1 MRPEC
6 SEKKLEPANQPTY
19 SRQQT
24 SAAMGYQPAKE
35 RLRNRNSPRT
45 AADMSVTVG
54 KIKELARHFHGE
66 AGASFPPPSAIYL
79 PGQEPPFQGL
89 IRSSCGLST
98 ASQQNERVD
107 VRCVPKADMLTDVV
121 SKLKACY
128 PRKRTFGS
136 RDWNVILKTRRKVV
150 TIVLAWS
157 VRPDASFHRPADIVT
172 CPVLYRPIARAAA
185 GDRSMSLP
193 RTHGPRSLMRTV
205 THPLWQT
212 RI

>member
-66 AGASFPPPSAIYL
+66 GGA
-79 PGQEPPFQGL
+79 
-89 IRSSCGLST
+89 
-98 ASQQNERVD
+98 
-107 VRCVPKADMLTDVV
+107 
-121 SKLKACY
+121 
-128 PRKRTFGS
+128 
-136 RDWNVILKTRRKVV
+136 
-150 TIVLAWS
+150 
-157 VRPDASFHRPADIVT
+157 
-172 CPVLYRPIARAAA
+172 LY
-185 GDRSMSLP
+185 S
-193 RTHGPRSLMRTV
+193 PRSCQARV
-205 THPLWQT
+205 TAGNPRLSETDGQARQNGPST
-212 RI
+212 R